1 MMPETPKII
10 IPQNN
15 RNPLFTILIIVLGL
29 GSVVFGILAVI
40 AFSKA
45 NAATSTLNAQRKVA
59 ADSARSDQKKIDQT
73 ANELAS
79 ESPFRSY
86 VAPNEYGSF
95 EIKFPKNWSGD
106 VSESRSGT
114 IQVTLVVNPDFVR
127 SQDNVANLSAAKITL
142 NQRTLAE
149 YTKEFSNNKALKK
162 TDTTVSGIP
171 AIQYTGTFSDK
182 RTKRLIAVQIRDK
195 TLVFTSENPAYNS
208 EFDLILAQSKI
219 NP

>member
-1 MMPETPKII
+1 MIPETPKYTA
-10 IPQNN
+10 PQNN
-15 RNPLFTILIIVLGL
+15 RNPLITILIVVLGL
-29 GSVVFGILAVI
+29 GSLAFGILAVV

-45 NAATSTLNAQRKVA
+45 NTATTTLNAQRKAA

-73 ANELAS
+73 AAELAS

-86 VAPNEYGSF
+86 VAPIEYGSF
-95 EIKFPKNWSGD
+95 EIKFPKNWSGT
-106 VSESRSGT
+106 VTENRSGT
-114 IQVTLVVNPDFVR
+114 IQVTLVVHPDFVKT
-127 SQDNVANLSAAKITL
+127 QNNIADLSAAKMTL

-149 YTKEFSNNKALKK
+149 YTKEYSANKDLKK

-171 AIQYTGTFSDK
+171 AIQFTGKFSDK
-182 RTKRLIAVQIRDK
+182 RTKRLIAVPIRDK
-195 TLVFTSENPAYNS
+195 TLVFTSENPTYNS

>member
-1 MMPETPKII
+1 M
-10 IPQNN
+10 
-15 RNPLFTILIIVLGL
+15 LIVILGL
-29 GSVVFGILAVI
+29 GSLGFGILAVV

-45 NAATSTLNAQRKVA
+45 NTATTTVNAQRKAA
-59 ADSARSDQKKIDQT
+59 ADIARADQKKIDQT
-73 ANELAS
+73 AAELAS

-86 VAPNEYGSF
+86 VAPVEYGSF

-106 VSESRSGT
+106 VIENRSGT
-114 IQVTLVVNPDFVR
+114 VQVTLVVNPDFVKTQN
-127 SQDNVANLSAAKITL
+127 SIADLTAAKIAL

-149 YTKEFSNNKALKK
+149 YTKEFSSNKDLKK

-171 AIQYTGTFSDK
+171 AIQFTGKFSDK
-182 RTKRLIAVQIRDK
+182 RTKRLIAVPIRDK
-195 TLVFTSENPAYNS
+195 TLVFINENPAYNS